1 MQNGE
6 RHAHIASRLAACAL
20 GTRLGTRRKRGG
32 LRLGKRDVQGGEDD
46 WEGEGELK
54 HVCRCWRDGTI
65 TPWGGAYLYVR
76 VWRSFPQCHHATSMY
91 TSPLL
96 HVNSVV
102 ESAKDRTRPS
112 LFRSKGTWRT
122 EDKLYMSPGS
132 SVVEP
137 DKREGTRFGAP

>member
-1 MQNGE
+1 MLDQCCNEECQGKLPTRYNANGE
-6 RHAHIASRLAACAL
+6 RHAHIASRLAACGL
-20 GTRLGTRRKRGG
+20 GTSLGTSRERG

-54 HVCRCWRDGTI
+54 HICRCWRDGAI

-96 HVNSVV
+96 HVNCAVG
-102 ESAKDRTRPS
+102 SAKDRTRCLF
-112 LFRSKGTWRT
+112 LFRSTGTCGGQRIN
-122 EDKLYMSPGS
+122 YI
-132 SVVEP
+132 
-137 DKREGTRFGAP
+137 